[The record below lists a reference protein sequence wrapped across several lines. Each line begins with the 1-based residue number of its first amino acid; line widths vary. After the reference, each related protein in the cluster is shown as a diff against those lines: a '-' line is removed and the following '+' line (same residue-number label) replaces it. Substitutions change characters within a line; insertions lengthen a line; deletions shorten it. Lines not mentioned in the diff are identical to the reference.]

1 MCTSSTKIGLFL
13 TLYKELIPCIPA
25 DDTAR
30 VPNKIALRR
39 RAANC
44 SDEESSSE
52 NEIPIT
58 YHGYIMRGSR
68 VNVNMEQVFLTAKK
82 IVSNLQERIS
92 KRVNNL
98 ESDSIFAAVETLVD
112 TKSYRR
118 NSADAV
124 Y

>member
-1 MCTSSTKIGLFL
+1 
-13 TLYKELIPCIPA
+13 
-25 DDTAR
+25 
-30 VPNKIALRR
+30 
-39 RAANC
+39 
-44 SDEESSSE
+44 
-52 NEIPIT
+52 
-58 YHGYIMRGSR
+58 MRGSR
-68 VNVNMEQVFLTAKK
+68 VNVNMEQVFLTTKK
-82 IVSNLQERIS
+82 IVSNMQERIS

>member
-1 MCTSSTKIGLFL
+1 
-13 TLYKELIPCIPA
+13 
-25 DDTAR
+25 
-30 VPNKIALRR
+30 
-39 RAANC
+39 
-44 SDEESSSE
+44 
-52 NEIPIT
+52 
-58 YHGYIMRGSR
+58 
-68 VNVNMEQVFLTAKK
+68 MEQVFLTAKK